1 MGFRWKVT
9 LADGSVKYPVSAKP
23 VNGLPK
29 IETPGYV
36 TQVPILI
43 SHMND
48 VEAYDIGSQ
57 VAQAIQIWSG
67 SLGYISHGKTFDQ
80 CVKRLSVMPVNS
92 TPTTYV
98 SAYGPAFRISNVV
111 LVFEFL
117 PGYGDD
123 ISDAELLR
131 KLHLIL
137 DKIDSH
143 LDSFWP
149 MSQRLVSMFGGV
161 YI

>member
-1 MGFRWKVT
+1 MGFKWKVT
-9 LADGSVKYPVSAKP
+9 LADGSVQYPVSTKR

-48 VEAYDIGSQ
+48 VDSSTIGYEITR
-57 VAQAIQIWSG
+57 AIYQWSS
-67 SLGYISHGKTFDQ
+67 SLGYISHGKTLNE
-80 CVKRLSVMPVNS
+80 CVKTLQAMPVNS

-98 SAYGPAFRISNVV
+98 SSYGPAFRISNVV

-123 ISDAELLR
+123 ITDAELLR

-143 LDSFWP
+143 LGSLWP
-149 MSQRLVSMFGGV
+149 MNPRLVSMFGGV
-161 YI
+161 YT